1 MGVFSRDHSTMS
13 PMGHH
18 QGVVGSVCSVELSLC
33 HLIQDWESRGMVL
46 LSLSYNTGSKKL
58 SVVMLRAKD
67 LKGTAK
73 GLRKYTFMHA
83 VNP

>member
-1 MGVFSRDHSTMS
+1 MGVFSRCSKPRVLLALH
-13 PMGHH
+13 
-18 QGVVGSVCSVELSLC
+18 SVELSLC
-33 HLIQDWESRGMVL
+33 HLIQGWESSGTVL
-46 LSLSYNTGSKKL
+46 LSLNYNPESKKL
-58 SVVMLRAKD
+58 SVIMLRAKD